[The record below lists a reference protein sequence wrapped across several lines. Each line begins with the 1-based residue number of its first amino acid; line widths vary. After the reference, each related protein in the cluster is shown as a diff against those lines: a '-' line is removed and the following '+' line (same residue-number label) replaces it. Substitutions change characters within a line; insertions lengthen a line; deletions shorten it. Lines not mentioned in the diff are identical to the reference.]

1 MPATWGRGPLS
12 RFTSPCSW
20 RAARVPL
27 ARSGLVGATGAAG
40 PLASRFLRAGTTL
53 AACGVVRSLRR
64 RCATRGRSAIWL
76 SGAVL
81 VAASLVRLAPLTGA
95 SRATLS
101 LAGLVEPNGALNAGI
116 SAVAEMP
123 IDGRGRGS

>member
-27 ARSGLVGATGAAG
+27 ARSGLVGAAG

-95 SRATLS
+95 SRATLL

-116 SAVAEMP
+116 SATAEMP
-123 IDGRGRGS
+123 IDGRGRGA